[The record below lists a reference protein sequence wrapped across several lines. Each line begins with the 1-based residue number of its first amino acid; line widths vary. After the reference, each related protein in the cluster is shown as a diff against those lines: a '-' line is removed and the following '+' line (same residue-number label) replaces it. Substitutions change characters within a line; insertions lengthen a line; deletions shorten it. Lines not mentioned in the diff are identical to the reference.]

1 MARAKNEEFNQIK
14 YQNEFKKANYDRV
27 EILVKKGERAIIKEI
42 AAAAG
47 QNVSE
52 YINQAIKERMERD
65 QRMTIGENSTLNIRL
80 TNTFSGAQS
89 DAEYDTDGKLI
100 TRPTHA
106 LENNGEKL
114 TITGEGSDPNTTGT
128 INFVTNNIGHRI
140 KLKYVIIL
148 ILSK

>member
-27 EILVKKGERAIIKEI
+27 EILVKKGESAIIKEI

-65 QRMTIGENSTLNIRL
+65 QRMT
-80 TNTFSGAQS
+80 
-89 DAEYDTDGKLI
+89 AE
-100 TRPTHA
+100 
-106 LENNGEKL
+106 EQE
-114 TITGEGSDPNTTGT
+114 
-128 INFVTNNIGHRI
+128 
-140 KLKYVIIL
+140 
-148 ILSK
+148 

>member
-65 QRMTIGENSTLNIRL
+65 QRMT
-80 TNTFSGAQS
+80 
-89 DAEYDTDGKLI
+89 AEELY
-100 TRPTHA
+100 
-106 LENNGEKL
+106 NNGRRPFQSGRDSARCGYIVIL
-114 TITGEGSDPNTTGT
+114 QVQD
-128 INFVTNNIGHRI
+128 HRI
-140 KLKYVIIL
+140 HFRKVFLCRGL
-148 ILSK
+148 

>member
-14 YQNEFKKANYDRV
+14 FKKANYDRV

-65 QRMTIGENSTLNIRL
+65 QRMT
-80 TNTFSGAQS
+80 
-89 DAEYDTDGKLI
+89 AE
-100 TRPTHA
+100 
-106 LENNGEKL
+106 EQE
-114 TITGEGSDPNTTGT
+114 
-128 INFVTNNIGHRI
+128 
-140 KLKYVIIL
+140 
-148 ILSK
+148 

>member
-65 QRMTIGENSTLNIRL
+65 QRMTAE
-80 TNTFSGAQS
+80 S
-89 DAEYDTDGKLI
+89 DQRQPDEAGQPDG
-100 TRPTHA
+100 
-106 LENNGEKL
+106 
-114 TITGEGSDPNTTGT
+114 
-128 INFVTNNIGHRI
+128 
-140 KLKYVIIL
+140 YCW
-148 ILSK
+148 

>member
-65 QRMTIGENSTLNIRL
+65 QRMRQIGTVEVPSEAFMAVL
-80 TNTFSGAQS
+80 
-89 DAEYDTDGKLI
+89 K
-100 TRPTHA
+100 
-106 LENNGEKL
+106 
-114 TITGEGSDPNTTGT
+114 
-128 INFVTNNIGHRI
+128 IN
-140 KLKYVIIL
+140 
-148 ILSK
+148 

>member
-42 AAAAG
+42 AAG

-65 QRMTIGENSTLNIRL
+65 QRMT
-80 TNTFSGAQS
+80 
-89 DAEYDTDGKLI
+89 AE
-100 TRPTHA
+100 
-106 LENNGEKL
+106 EQE
-114 TITGEGSDPNTTGT
+114 
-128 INFVTNNIGHRI
+128 
-140 KLKYVIIL
+140 
-148 ILSK
+148 

>member
-52 YINQAIKERMERD
+52 YIRR
-65 QRMTIGENSTLNIRL
+65 
-80 TNTFSGAQS
+80 
-89 DAEYDTDGKLI
+89 
-100 TRPTHA
+100 
-106 LENNGEKL
+106 
-114 TITGEGSDPNTTGT
+114 
-128 INFVTNNIGHRI
+128 
-140 KLKYVIIL
+140 
-148 ILSK
+148 